1 MLALPLRPWLLAAIV
16 LLTPAL
22 SLTHLA
28 LAGSAGL
35 QLESERELV
44 RAYQALEADER
55 PLYYLDHLPVSAA
68 FYTRG
73 SARAVPLSAPELA
86 LGGHWLAVHKNKGN
100 RPPTNCQAT
109 YSPATGEFDLY
120 YCNDQKPSQ

>member
-1 MLALPLRPWLLAAIV
+1 MRILALPVRPWLLAAFA

-35 QLESERELV
+35 ESERELV
-44 RAYQALEADER
+44 RAYQALETGER

-86 LGGHWLAVHKNKGN
+86 LGDHWLAVHKSKGN
-100 RPPTNCQAT
+100 RPPTNCQAA
-109 YSPATGEFDLY
+109 YSPATGEFALY
-120 YCNDQKPSQ
+120 FCDG